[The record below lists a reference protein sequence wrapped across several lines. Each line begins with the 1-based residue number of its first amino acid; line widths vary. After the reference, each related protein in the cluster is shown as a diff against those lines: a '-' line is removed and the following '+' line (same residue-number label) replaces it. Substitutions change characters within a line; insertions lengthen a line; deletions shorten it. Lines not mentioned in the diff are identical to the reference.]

1 MGAAEGWLMRPL
13 LLSLLLTSTALAQGA
28 PQLTVGGILETK
40 KQHLAV
46 VTAPR
51 MALIVK
57 QGQRLGP
64 YEVTSVAGNT
74 VELAQAKQN
83 WKLTLKPPAAK
94 AEEVTTQALTPLGP
108 EDAVDFWVQGLERV
122 DAITLLAAGL
132 EQNVWVDPAVK
143 GKVDLKVSQ
152 GSLRGLLESLVS
164 NARLTLEEQE
174 NFLLVV
180 PASGTQKNLAIP
192 GVETLEG
199 RASFNLVDAPLHF
212 VVAVLAREAKLNFIV
227 GPDVTGTVTL
237 ATHQPAPVKQLF
249 QLICQGQKQA
259 IQATAHNGFL
269 IVAPHI
275 PEVVAPEQAGPEID
289 FQPRDVWAPAPL
301 SDALFAISTK
311 MGLKLVLPRGFRA
324 KAYLNL
330 YHAPALVAAE
340 RMLAIQG
347 YRCRVDNGQ
356 LVVEPR

>member
-1 MGAAEGWLMRPL
+1 MRSL

-28 PQLTVGGILETK
+28 PQLKVSGILETK

-46 VTAPR
+46 ITAPR
-51 MALIVK
+51 TALIVK
-57 QGQRLGP
+57 QGQHLGP
-64 YEVTSVAGNT
+64 YEVTAVGGDTVA
-74 VELAQAKQN
+74 LAQAKQN
-83 WKLTLKPPAAK
+83 WKLTLKPSAAK
-94 AEEVTTQALTPLGP
+94 AEVVAPQALTPLGP
-108 EDAVDFWVQGLERV
+108 EDAVDFWVQDLDRV
-122 DAITLLAAGL
+122 DALTLLAAGL
-132 EQNVWVDPAVK
+132 EQDIWVDPSVK

-174 NFLLVV
+174 GFLMVV
-180 PASGTQKNLAIP
+180 PASGIQKNLVIP

-199 RASFNLVDAPLHF
+199 KASFNFVEAPLHF
-212 VVAVLAREAKLNFIV
+212 VVAVLAREAKINFIV
-227 GPDVTGTVTL
+227 GPDVTGTVSLT
-237 ATHQPAPVKQLF
+237 THQPAPVKQLF

-259 IQATAHNGFL
+259 IQATAHDGFL
-269 IVAPHI
+269 IVAPQI
-275 PEVVAPEQAGPEID
+275 PEVLAPEQPGPEID
-289 FQPRDVWAPAPL
+289 FQPRDVWAPSPL
-301 SDALFAISTK
+301 SDPLFAIATK

-330 YHAPALVAAE
+330 YRAPALVAAE

-356 LVVEPR
+356 LVVEAR